1 MKKNF
6 EVEMITK
13 ITMQGVGSY
22 KEKIE
27 FDTNKKHIFIYGLNG
42 SGKTLITRFL
52 QDSDNDLFSQCYK
65 EGGDNEKILVY
76 NQDFIENVFIEQYAQ
91 NNKGLVGIFTL
102 ESGDNSNTRQNLEEM
117 EGLKQENDKIE
128 GEIQQD
134 KEKEGQLKEGLKE
147 LESAMQKKLWEKI
160 TKNYEHSLFDYC
172 LVKRSMK
179 SNKEK
184 LLQIPF
190 NNDTA
195 QLSDLENTLK
205 QFQDLEQIEVHDIH
219 LIQSDKFAQIEKDEI
234 FIKKIVGSQNSTIA
248 DVINRLGNS
257 DWVKQGKEFL
267 GDDDICPF
275 CQKETIDNSFK
286 QQLEEYFNE
295 SYKNDIQKL
304 QNNLANYQDY
314 FNNIPQDSIFLEHYF
329 IKTNKEKELEF
340 KNLYN
345 ALKEGISK
353 NIESIREKIKE
364 PSRSIPLQ
372 DTENLYNNL
381 NQFLQKIQDDIEKYK
396 QDLRQKEQKQEEIK
410 ASFWQIMRN
419 QFEEDIKEY
428 ESNKEKLQKEQ
439 EDIQNQIKQKGEM
452 FQENNQKINELQ
464 SAMLNIENTI
474 NTINNILQEMG
485 IVDFSIKKY
494 NENFYC
500 IARENENKINFK
512 TLSEGEK
519 TIISFL
525 YFLQLCNGKENSDEV
540 INNKIIVIDDPISSL
555 SHNHLFNISQL
566 IHQNYFK
573 QPNSDIKQ
581 VFILTHN
588 LYFFH
593 EIMHLIVGQKGDP
606 KDTKLYRLTKHTN
619 SKIEPIAREDITND
633 YESYW
638 HIIRECKNNP
648 QEGEKYR
655 HILPNTMRN
664 ILEYFFAF
672 VDNEKYSKA
681 LQEQSF
687 QCQAFIRY
695 LNRESHSDSI
705 NITDFKEMD
714 ISKLLG
720 DFKVI
725 FEKTGNVRHYE
736 RYMRE

>member
-1 MKKNF
+1 
-6 EVEMITK
+6 MITK
-13 ITMQGVGSY
+13 IIMHGVGSY
-22 KEKIE
+22 KEKVE
-27 FDTNKKHIFIYGLNG
+27 FDTNEKYIFIYGLNG

-52 QDSDNDLFSQCYK
+52 QDNDNGLFSKCHR
-65 EGGDNEKILVY
+65 EGGDSEKILVY
-76 NQDFIENVFIEQYAQ
+76 NQDFIENVFIEQYAPKD
-91 NNKGLVGIFTL
+91 KGLVGIFTL
-102 ESGDNSNTRQNLEEM
+102 ESGDNGNTRQNLEEI
-117 EGLKQENDKIE
+117 ERLKQENVNIKDKTTE
-128 GEIQQD
+128 D
-134 KEKEGQLKEGLKE
+134 KEQKKKLEKDLKD
-147 LESAMQKKLWEKI
+147 LESAIEERLWDKIKKR
-160 TKNYEHSLFDYC
+160 YENSPFNYC
-172 LVKRSMK
+172 LVKGSK
-179 SNKEK
+179 KDNKEK
-184 LLQIPF
+184 LLNISF
-190 NNDTA
+190 NNDTT

-205 QFQDLEQIEVHDIH
+205 QFKDLEQMEVNGIH

-234 FIKKIVGSQNSTIA
+234 FIKKIVGSQGSTIA

-275 CQKETIDNSFK
+275 CQKETIDNDFK

-304 QNNLANYQDY
+304 QNNLTDYQNY

-364 PSRSIPLQ
+364 PSRSISLQ
-372 DTENLYNNL
+372 DTENLCNNL

-419 QFEEDIKEY
+419 ELEEDIGEY
-428 ESNKEKLQKEQ
+428 KNNKEKWQKERAN
-439 EDIQNQIKQKGEM
+439 IQNQIEQKEKII
-452 FQENNQKINELQ
+452 QENNQKIIDLQ
-464 SAMLNIENTI
+464 SEMLNIENTI
-474 NTINNILQEMG
+474 NAINNILQEMG

>member
-1 MKKNF
+1 
-6 EVEMITK
+6 
-13 ITMQGVGSY
+13 
-22 KEKIE
+22 
-27 FDTNKKHIFIYGLNG
+27 
-42 SGKTLITRFL
+42 
-52 QDSDNDLFSQCYK
+52 
-65 EGGDNEKILVY
+65 
-76 NQDFIENVFIEQYAQ
+76 
-91 NNKGLVGIFTL
+91 
-102 ESGDNSNTRQNLEEM
+102 
-117 EGLKQENDKIE
+117 
-128 GEIQQD
+128 
-134 KEKEGQLKEGLKE
+134 
-147 LESAMQKKLWEKI
+147 MQKKLWEKI
-160 TKNYEHSLFDYC
+160 TKNYERSLFDYC
-172 LVKRSMK
+172 LVKGSMK

-195 QLSDLENTLK
+195 QLSDLENILK
-205 QFQDLEQIEVHDIH
+205 QFQDLEQIEVNDIN

-234 FIKKIVGSQNSTIA
+234 FIKKIVGSQGSTIA

-275 CQKETIDNSFK
+275 CQKETIDNDFK

-540 INNKIIVIDDPISSL
+540 INMFSP
-555 SHNHLFNISQL
+555 
-566 IHQNYFK
+566 
-573 QPNSDIKQ
+573 
-581 VFILTHN
+581 
-588 LYFFH
+588 
-593 EIMHLIVGQKGDP
+593 
-606 KDTKLYRLTKHTN
+606 
-619 SKIEPIAREDITND
+619 
-633 YESYW
+633 
-638 HIIRECKNNP
+638 
-648 QEGEKYR
+648 
-655 HILPNTMRN
+655 
-664 ILEYFFAF
+664 
-672 VDNEKYSKA
+672 
-681 LQEQSF
+681 
-687 QCQAFIRY
+687 
-695 LNRESHSDSI
+695 
-705 NITDFKEMD
+705 
-714 ISKLLG
+714 
-720 DFKVI
+720 
-725 FEKTGNVRHYE
+725 
-736 RYMRE
+736 